1 MSRNTGLSRLSE
13 EGIMVKKKSS
23 KWIILVLIILAAFI
37 SIFPFL
43 WMVSTSFMSEDVIFS
58 LPIQL
63 WPNKLFKAGMWENY
77 KTVISKYSFGLYTW
91 NSFLISFLAALGQIV
106 VCPMASFA
114 FAKMR
119 FPGRRWIYALLLMT
133 LMIPVQVIIIP
144 EYYLMMKLGWINTF
158 LPLIIPSF
166 LSGALGTFMFIS
178 VFEAI
183 PSAMFDAAVIDGASA
198 YKILWRVYFPQAT
211 ASVATLFIIGFMNNW
226 NDLLRPLLYLNRAKL
241 YTVTIGLTR
250 FQTEYTSSWA
260 LLLTASVLSVLPLII
275 VYIFCQRYIIE
286 NQMSAGVKG

>member
-1 MSRNTGLSRLSE
+1 
-13 EGIMVKKKSS
+13 MVKKKSGR
-23 KWIILVLIILAAFI
+23 WLLLVLIILAAFVAV
-37 SIFPFL
+37 FPFL
-43 WMVSTSFMSEDVIFS
+43 WMVSTSFMSEDKIFA
-58 LPIQL
+58 LPIQI
-63 WPNKLFKAGMWENY
+63 WPDKLFKSGMWENY
-77 KTVISKYSFGLYTW
+77 KTVFSKYSFGLYTW
-91 NSFLISFLAALGQIV
+91 NSFLISFLAAVGQIF

-119 FPGRRWIYALLLMT
+119 FRGRRWIYTLLLMT

-144 EYYLMMKLGWINTF
+144 EYYLMMKLGWINSF
-158 LPLIIPSF
+158 LPLIVPSF

-211 ASVATLFIIGFMNNW
+211 ASVATLFIIAFMNNW
-226 NDLLRPLLYLNRAKL
+226 NDLLRPLLYLNKASM

-250 FQTEYTSSWA
+250 FQSEYTSSWG
-260 LLLTASVLSVLPLII
+260 LLLTASVISVLPLIV

-286 NQMSAGVKG
+286 NQMSSGVKG

>member
-1 MSRNTGLSRLSE
+1 
-13 EGIMVKKKSS
+13 MVKKKSS
-23 KWIILVLIILAAFI
+23 KWVILIFIILAAFI

-43 WMVSTSFMSEDVIFS
+43 WMVSTSFMSEDKIFA
-58 LPIQL
+58 LPVQL
-63 WPNKLFKAGMWENY
+63 WPDKLFKSGMWENY
-77 KTVISKYSFGLYTW
+77 KTVFSKYSFGLYTW
-91 NSFLISFLAALGQIV
+91 NSFIISFLAALGQIF

-119 FPGRRWIYALLLMT
+119 FRGRRWIYTLLLMT

-144 EYYLMMKLGWINTF
+144 EYYLMMKLGWINSF

-183 PSAMFDAAVIDGASA
+183 PSVMFDAAVIDGASA

-211 ASVATLFIIGFMNNW
+211 ASVATLFIIAFMNNW
-226 NDLLRPLLYLNRAKL
+226 NDLLRPLLYLNKSNL

-250 FQTEYTSSWA
+250 FQSEYTSSWG
-260 LLLTASVLSVLPLII
+260 LLLTASVISVLPLIV

-286 NQMSAGVKG
+286 NQMSSGVKG

>member
-1 MSRNTGLSRLSE
+1 
-13 EGIMVKKKSS
+13 MVKKKSGR
-23 KWIILVLIILAAFI
+23 WLLLILIILAAFI
-37 SIFPFL
+37 AVFPFL
-43 WMVSTSFMSEDVIFS
+43 WMVSTSFMSEDKIFA
-58 LPIQL
+58 LPIQI
-63 WPNKLFKAGMWENY
+63 WPDKLFKSGMWENY
-77 KTVISKYSFGLYTW
+77 KTVFSKYSFGLYTW
-91 NSFLISFLAALGQIV
+91 NSFLISFLAAIGQIF

-119 FPGRRWIYALLLMT
+119 FRGRRWIYTLLLMT

-144 EYYLMMKLGWINTF
+144 EYYLMMKLGWINSF
-158 LPLIIPSF
+158 LPLIVPSF

-211 ASVATLFIIGFMNNW
+211 ASVATLFIIAFMNNW
-226 NDLLRPLLYLNRAKL
+226 NDLLRPLLYLNKASM

-250 FQTEYTSSWA
+250 FQSEYTSSWG
-260 LLLTASVLSVLPLII
+260 LLLTASVISVLPLIV

-286 NQMSAGVKG
+286 NQMSSGVKG

>member
-1 MSRNTGLSRLSE
+1 
-13 EGIMVKKKSS
+13 MVKKKSGR
-23 KWIILVLIILAAFI
+23 WLLLILIILAAFI
-37 SIFPFL
+37 AVFPFL
-43 WMVSTSFMSEDVIFS
+43 WMVSTSFMSEDKIFA
-58 LPIQL
+58 LPIQI
-63 WPNKLFKAGMWENY
+63 WPDKLFKSGMWENY
-77 KTVISKYSFGLYTW
+77 KTVFSKYSFGLYTW
-91 NSFLISFLAALGQIV
+91 NSFLISFLAAVGQIF

-119 FPGRRWIYALLLMT
+119 FRGRRWIYTLLLMT

-144 EYYLMMKLGWINTF
+144 EYYLMMKLGWINSF
-158 LPLIIPSF
+158 LPLIVPSF

-211 ASVATLFIIGFMNNW
+211 ASVATLFIIAFMNNW
-226 NDLLRPLLYLNRAKL
+226 NDLLRPLLYLNKASM

-250 FQTEYTSSWA
+250 FQSEYTSSWG
-260 LLLTASVLSVLPLII
+260 LLLTASVISVLPLIV

-286 NQMSAGVKG
+286 NQMSSGVKG

>member
-1 MSRNTGLSRLSE
+1 MVAVSFATEKRNLKERLVQ
-13 EGIMVKKKSS
+13 IMTFKKKGIAAVS
-23 KWIILVLIILAAFI
+23 IMLALLVLLVGCVSAIGPANGSDDSVTPTDGAADAI
-37 SIFPFL
+37 YVDS
-43 WMVSTSFMSEDVIFS
+43 VD
-58 LPIQL
+58 
-63 WPNKLFKAGMWENY
+63 
-77 KTVISKYSFGLYTW
+77 
-91 NSFLISFLAALGQIV
+91 SFLAALGQIF
-106 VCPMASFA
+106 VCPMAAFA

-119 FPGRRWIYALLLMT
+119 FHGRRWIYGLLLMT

-144 EYYLMMKLGWINTF
+144 EYYLMMKLRWINSF
-158 LPLIIPSF
+158 LPLIVPSF

-183 PSAMFDAAVIDGASA
+183 PTAMFDAAVIDGASA

-226 NDLLRPLLYLNRAKL
+226 NDLLRPLLYLNKAKL

-250 FQTEYTSSWA
+250 FQSEYTSSWG
-260 LLLTASVLSVLPLII
+260 LLLTASVLSILPLIA

-286 NQMSAGVKG
+286 NQMSSGVKG

>member
-1 MSRNTGLSRLSE
+1 
-13 EGIMVKKKSS
+13 MVKKKSY
-23 KWIILVLIILAAFI
+23 KWIILVLIILAAFV
-37 SIFPFL
+37 SIFPVL
-43 WMVSTSFMSEDVIFS
+43 WMVSTSFMSEDVIFA
-58 LPIQL
+58 LPIQV

-91 NSFLISFLAALGQIV
+91 NSFIISFLAALGQIF

-119 FPGRRWIYALLLMT
+119 FPGRRWIYGLLLMT

-144 EYYLMMKLGWINTF
+144 EYYLMMKLGWLNSY

-166 LSGALGTFMFIS
+166 LAGAFGTFMFIS

-183 PSAMFDAAVIDGASA
+183 PSVLLDAAVIDGASA

-211 ASVATLFIIGFMNNW
+211 ASVATLFIIAFMNNW
-226 NDLLRPLLYLNRAKL
+226 NDLLRPLLYVIKPSLF
-241 YTVTIGLTR
+241 TVTMGLTR
-250 FQTEYTSSWA
+250 FQNQYTTKWG
-260 LLLTASVLSVLPLII
+260 LVLTGSVISVLPLII

-286 NQMSAGVKG
+286 NQMSSGVKG

>member
-1 MSRNTGLSRLSE
+1 
-13 EGIMVKKKSS
+13 MVKKNCS
-23 KWIILVLIILAAFI
+23 KWIILILIILAAFV

-43 WMVSTSFMSEDVIFS
+43 WMVSTSFMSEDKIFAI
-58 LPIQL
+58 PVQI
-63 WPNKLFKAGMWENY
+63 WPDKLFKSGMWENY
-77 KTVISKYSFGLYTW
+77 KTVFKKYSFGLYTW
-91 NSFLISFLAALGQIV
+91 NSFLISFLAAVGQIF

-119 FPGRRWIYALLLMT
+119 FRGRRALYTLLLMT

-144 EYYLMMKLGWINTF
+144 EYYLMMKLGWINSF

-211 ASVATLFIIGFMNNW
+211 ASVATLFIIAFMNNW
-226 NDLLRPLLYLNRAKL
+226 NDLLRPLLYLNKAKL

-250 FQTEYTSSWA
+250 FQSEYTSSWG
-260 LLLTASVLSVLPLII
+260 LLLTASVISVLPLII
-275 VYIFCQRYIIE
+275 VYIFCQRFIIE
-286 NQMSAGVKG
+286 NQMSSGVKG

>member
-1 MSRNTGLSRLSE
+1 
-13 EGIMVKKKSS
+13 MVKKKSS
-23 KWIILVLIILAAFI
+23 KWVILIFIILAAFI

-43 WMVSTSFMSEDVIFS
+43 WMVSTSFMSEDKIFA
-58 LPIQL
+58 LPVQL
-63 WPNKLFKAGMWENY
+63 WPDKLFKSGMWENY
-77 KTVISKYSFGLYTW
+77 KTVFSKYSFGLYTW
-91 NSFLISFLAALGQIV
+91 NSFIISFLAALGQIF

-119 FPGRRWIYALLLMT
+119 FRGRRWIYTLLLMT

-144 EYYLMMKLGWINTF
+144 EYYLMMKLGWINSF

-211 ASVATLFIIGFMNNW
+211 ASVATLFIIAFMNNW
-226 NDLLRPLLYLNRAKL
+226 NDLLRPLLYLNKSNL

-250 FQTEYTSSWA
+250 FQSEYTSSWG
-260 LLLTASVLSVLPLII
+260 LLLTASVISVLPLIV

-286 NQMSAGVKG
+286 NQMSSGVKG